1 MKKQDL
7 PLSSKGKVHKNENG
21 FTLVEIM
28 VAVCVLSIGL
38 LAIASMQL
46 GAVSANAR
54 AIDTSEASTLA
65 ELQMETLLSLQ
76 YRFSLIQDNQN
87 HLDLQDTNA
96 DEIAGL
102 LNPFPDERP
111 IFDPANLAGWIAA
124 NPPDHQRTE
133 STDKYTYTI
142 YWNVATNA
150 EINDTKTI
158 HVIVTWADKEAGH
171 RVSIRRVIP
180 RIS

>member
-1 MKKQDL
+1 
-7 PLSSKGKVHKNENG
+7 
-21 FTLVEIM
+21 M

-76 YRFSLIQDNQN
+76 YRFSSANDDQN
-87 HLDLQDTNA
+87 HLDLQDTNG
-96 DEIAGL
+96 DETEASL
-102 LNPFPDERP
+102 LYPFPVFGP
-111 IFDPANLAGWIAA
+111 NSGPTFDPAMAVPAESLAGA
-124 NPPDHQRTE
+124 PDHRRTE

-142 YWNVATNA
+142 YWNVATDA

-171 RVSIRRVIP
+171 KTSIRRVIP

>member
-7 PLSSKGKVHKNENG
+7 PLNSKGKVHKDEKG

-54 AIDTSEASTLA
+54 AIDTSEASTVA

-76 YRFSLIQDNQN
+76 YRFSLVQDNQN

-96 DEIAGL
+96 DGTAGL
-102 LNPFPDERP
+102 LNPFPNDNP
-111 IFDPANLAGWIAA
+111 IFDTANLAGWLGV

-133 STDKYTYTI
+133 STDKYAYTI
-142 YWNVATNA
+142 YWNVATDA

-171 RVSIRRVIP
+171 KVAIRRVIP